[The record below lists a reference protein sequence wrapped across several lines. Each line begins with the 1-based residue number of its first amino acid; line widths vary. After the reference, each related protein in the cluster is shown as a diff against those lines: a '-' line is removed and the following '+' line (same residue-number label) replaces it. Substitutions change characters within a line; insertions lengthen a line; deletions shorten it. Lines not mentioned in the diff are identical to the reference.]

1 MMVELLKNRTE
12 QFRDTELDLEAWRK
26 LYYKYQQAYIRKRLS
41 AIKYLYEGKSRLQVC
56 SLIGSR
62 YNTLTS
68 WIDKYLDGGLQGLVE
83 PIKHQKAPQR
93 LSPEQKQELK
103 QIILEQSPRDYGIS
117 RNIWTGEI
125 MIEVIQRKWNVS
137 FKSSRVYEILQE
149 VGLSYQRAHR
159 DYANAAQ
166 AEQKAFVE
174 VLKKNWKLSK
184 KRKKSSSSM
193 NLPSMTVPVCSMG
206 GQK

>member
-1 MMVELLKNRTE
+1 MVELLKNRTE
-12 QFRDTELDLEAWRK
+12 QFRDTELDLEAWQK
-26 LYYKYQQAYIRKRLS
+26 LYYKYQQDYIRQRLS

-56 SLIGSR
+56 ALIGSR

-83 PIKHQKAPQR
+83 LIKHYDAPQR

-125 MIEVIQRKWNVS
+125 MIEVIQMKWNVT
-137 FKSSRVYEILQE
+137 FKSSRVYEILDE

-159 DYANAAQ
+159 DYVNADK

-174 VLKKNWKLSK
+174 VLKKN
-184 KRKKSSSSM
+184 
-193 NLPSMTVPVCSMG
+193 
-206 GQK
+206 